1 MDSTPPTIDLFVAQ
15 TDHELR
21 MLGRFIHATQRGIE
35 EVRQKEADQLE
46 KQRAEIR
53 GEFMAV
59 ISAGID
65 HVLAHTNAIPRLV
78 LYGQVLALYS
88 FLEARLRLLCDEARH
103 RDQSLAWKPE
113 DFAGNMSIGT
123 FEIFLTRAVDARVSV
138 WGSMNTLRLARNC
151 IAHANGWIDRMDR
164 GKRELR
170 KRIGEVA
177 SLEVNE
183 GRLVVSP
190 TYVEDAYRDCHTL
203 FSEAF
208 SSLGFGHGLMPFEY
222 PPETGV
228 RVEGSGETQ
237 PTMAKE

>member
-1 MDSTPPTIDLFVAQ
+1 MASFDADLMDTAPPALDLFVAG
-15 TDHELR
+15 TDHDLR
-21 MLGRFIHATQRGIE
+21 MLGRFIHGPQRGIE

-53 GEFMAV
+53 GEFLAI

-65 HVLAHTNAIPRLV
+65 HVVAHMNAIPRLV
-78 LYGQVLALYS
+78 LYGQVFTLYS
-88 FLEARLRLLCDEARH
+88 FLE
-103 RDQSLAWKPE
+103 SK
-113 DFAGNMSIGT
+113 
-123 FEIFLTRAVDARVSV
+123 
-138 WGSMNTLRLARNC
+138 LRLARNC

-177 SLEVNE
+177 PLEDNE